1 MYLQKESRKK
11 ISLNFFLKI
20 AGFFPINCR
29 DLPCISFF
37 LFWLKQILLP
47 VGLLTQYCWLECCT
61 SIERSRLNPNKP
73 EFFQAFLSQPQSC
86 VFNCDDL
93 LCIYFNLN
101 NDKNAKSLVK
111 LQKLRGSLY
120 TGLTYTKVSPL
131 LIIMVPTTKK
141 ICHYTIGS

>member
-73 EFFQAFLSQPQSC
+73 KFFQAFLSQPQK
-86 VFNCDDL
+86 
-93 LCIYFNLN
+93 LC
-101 NDKNAKSLVK
+101 
-111 LQKLRGSLY
+111 LQL
-120 TGLTYTKVSPL
+120 
-131 LIIMVPTTKK
+131 
-141 ICHYTIGS
+141 